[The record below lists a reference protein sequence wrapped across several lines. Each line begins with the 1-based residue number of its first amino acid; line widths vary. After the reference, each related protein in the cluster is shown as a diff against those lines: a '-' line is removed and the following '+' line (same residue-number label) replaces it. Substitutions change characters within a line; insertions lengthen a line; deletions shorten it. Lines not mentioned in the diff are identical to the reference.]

1 VTAADPVAFVRSLR
15 AVRSYRPDSV
25 PPETVAE
32 LLEVARW
39 TGSAHNEQP
48 WEVIVVRDRVTLDA
62 LAAAGTW
69 TKHLAG
75 APLGIALVLPGV
87 DPLTEAFDE
96 GRLTERIMLAALG
109 RGVGSCIAWF
119 DEPEG
124 AIERARR
131 LLGVP
136 PDRTLRT
143 VLALGYPEDRRV
155 SSAGNPG
162 PARKPVAAFVHDE
175 HYGRR

>member
-1 VTAADPVAFVRSLR
+1 MTATDPVAFVRSLR
-15 AVRSYRPDSV
+15 AVRSYRPDPV

-48 WEVIVVRDRVTLDA
+48 WEVIVIRDRATLDA
-62 LAAAGTW
+62 LAAVGTW

-75 APLGIALVLPGV
+75 ASLGIALVLPGV
-87 DPLTEAFDE
+87 DPLAEAFDE
-96 GRLTERIMLAALG
+96 GRLAERIMLAALG

-124 AIERARR
+124 AVEQAER

-136 PDRTLRT
+136 VDRTLRT
-143 VLALGYPEDRRV
+143 VLALGYPEESRP
-155 SSAGNPG
+155 SSAAKSGR
-162 PARKPVAAFVHDE
+162 ARKSVTEFVHE
-175 HYGRR
+175 ERYGQR